1 MWPVT
6 IYIIPSIP
14 SPSEGEAQLT
24 GTGCTGE
31 LWHAKAR
38 RDVFAVFSR
47 VETLLVRSVTGEE
60 ARRGRVGR
68 DSVKEEEEEEFT
80 RQSQYKKST
89 KTLQHPIADPS
100 AQPPAASA
108 AAITCTVDPAKAA

>member
-6 IYIIPSIP
+6 IYMRIPSIP

-38 RDVFAVFSR
+38 KDVFAVFSR

-68 DSVKEEEEEEFT
+68 ESVGAQHVGTGMGLGGKKGVRMRGSSRRLAARRSDESDDWRRWPVTGTT
-80 RQSQYKKST
+80 R
-89 KTLQHPIADPS
+89 
-100 AQPPAASA
+100 
-108 AAITCTVDPAKAA
+108 